1 MYHVVLRDKESSKI
15 VAEAEYEITKKGVNV
30 TVSFPF
36 PRPSP
41 LEIFYKLTVGPA
53 IILASLVLLRR

>member
-1 MYHVVLRDKESSKI
+1 MYHVVLRDKESSKV

-41 LEIFYKLTVGPA
+41 IDVFYKLTIGPA
-53 IILASLVLLRR
+53 IVLASLILLKK